1 MREKEG
7 TKKKKRRKKREAGEI
22 TYENSYIKLM
32 SEPEPVASLC
42 STLHRSPNRRLWW
55 QGTPALF
62 NVHIASAQFLTT
74 GTEDS

>member
-42 STLHRSPNRRLWW
+42 STLHRSPNRRLW
-55 QGTPALF
+55 
-62 NVHIASAQFLTT
+62 
-74 GTEDS
+74 